1 MEKIIII
8 FSLCKK
14 YTCTHCLYIK
24 EGDSGGRHV
33 ILNSAQLPGN
43 LHYILGI
50 LAYSSSSLMTTKY
63 TLSYKFHIL
72 IYIRKEKKENLRFLL
87 NTLSNIITKTFKYR
101 LCFRPQVSG
110 IPTVLGIKNGK
121 VVDRFT
127 GLIEKEE
134 LRQFVEKLFK

>member
-1 MEKIIII
+1 M
-8 FSLCKK
+8 
-14 YTCTHCLYIK
+14 
-24 EGDSGGRHV
+24 
-33 ILNSAQLPGN
+33 N
-43 LHYILGI
+43 
-50 LAYSSSSLMTTKY
+50 
-63 TLSYKFHIL
+63 
-72 IYIRKEKKENLRFLL
+72 IRREKKENLRFLL
-87 NTLSNIITKTFKYR
+87 NVLLNITVTFKYR